1 MDGVCLE
8 QQANI
13 RIKTSQKVTLS
24 PTLGNETAV
33 FLNSQH
39 SFQLLTTKYIDI
51 VDESSCMKCLATSV
65 QPLFYVSIFKCDIQ

>member
-24 PTLGNETAV
+24 PTLGNETV
-33 FLNSQH
+33 CVCVWVDLV
-39 SFQLLTTKYIDI
+39 I
-51 VDESSCMKCLATSV
+51 VLKT
-65 QPLFYVSIFKCDIQ
+65 LFTICRIPEFPT

>member
-24 PTLGNETAV
+24 PTLGNETACV
-33 FLNSQH
+33 CVWVDLV
-39 SFQLLTTKYIDI
+39 I
-51 VDESSCMKCLATSV
+51 VLKT
-65 QPLFYVSIFKCDIQ
+65 LFTICRIPEFPT

>member
-24 PTLGNETAV
+24 PTLGNETVCVRVCV
-33 FLNSQH
+33 FEL
-39 SFQLLTTKYIDI
+39 I
-51 VDESSCMKCLATSV
+51 
-65 QPLFYVSIFKCDIQ
+65 

>member
-24 PTLGNETAV
+24 LTLGNETACV
-33 FLNSQH
+33 C
-39 SFQLLTTKYIDI
+39 
-51 VDESSCMKCLATSV
+51 VCV
-65 QPLFYVSIFKCDIQ
+65 

>member
-24 PTLGNETAV
+24 PTLGNETVYVRVCV
-33 FLNSQH
+33 FEL
-39 SFQLLTTKYIDI
+39 I
-51 VDESSCMKCLATSV
+51 
-65 QPLFYVSIFKCDIQ
+65 